1 MSPVPE
7 RQGTVGRGGQTVTPP
22 EPATAAPP
30 LAAEAYHGMIVTLWV
45 RR

>member
-7 RQGTVGRGGQTVTPP
+7 RQGTVGRGGQTSYPDFSQV
-22 EPATAAPP
+22 
-30 LAAEAYHGMIVTLWV
+30 LLRRYRGMIVTLWV